1 MYRAVR
7 LGYPNVQAQF
17 RTTLKNSTGDVVD
30 SRIFTTDLNKGSCNM
45 LIIKLLRSMI
55 YDGRHCSG
63 LVHDPT
69 FVQPRSSLCV
79 DPWLVCD
86 TS

>member
-45 LIIKLLRSMI
+45 LII
-55 YDGRHCSG
+55 
-63 LVHDPT
+63 
-69 FVQPRSSLCV
+69 
-79 DPWLVCD
+79 
-86 TS
+86 